1 MKTLRSGYTRNN
13 NDTENMGGLDHND
26 TELGETGRSRPL
38 CTEGMRGCQNDTG
51 SVLGRKW
58 DVINNMTLQLK
69 EGQTLHVDTRAGMDK
84 KIEDLKELVL

>member
-51 SVLGRKW
+51 SVSGRKW
-58 DVINNMTLQLK
+58 TYVINKMTLE
-69 EGQTLHVDTRAGMDK
+69 EGQTLHVDTRAGMAK
-84 KIEDLKELVL
+84 KIEALKELVL